1 MKKKTTI
8 ISIHKFRT
16 LTFCIMRLTPILLWI
31 MRLSLAFSIP
41 FPLPKVSLIYFIA
54 KLYFSSKEKS
64 NFIFNMQLFKNGFTY
79 VSTFVVCNNSFYMF
93 QVSNPKNLSIK
104 HMSILLLPM
113 KFNHTNKSI
122 KNWSVKC

>member
-1 MKKKTTI
+1 
-8 ISIHKFRT
+8 
-16 LTFCIMRLTPILLWI
+16 
-31 MRLSLAFSIP
+31 
-41 FPLPKVSLIYFIA
+41 
-54 KLYFSSKEKS
+54 
-64 NFIFNMQLFKNGFTY
+64 MQLFKNGFTY

-122 KNWSVKC
+122 KKLISEMLNEYKENV